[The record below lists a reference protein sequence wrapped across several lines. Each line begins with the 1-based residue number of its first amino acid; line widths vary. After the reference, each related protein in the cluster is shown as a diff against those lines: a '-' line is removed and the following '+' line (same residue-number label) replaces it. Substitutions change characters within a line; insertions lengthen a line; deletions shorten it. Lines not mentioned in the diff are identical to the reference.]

1 MGIAINDASR
11 MYVIKNVTYAI
22 YVSSA
27 THSFLVV
34 SIYCIRYKMCKKRKL
49 IEYNLISK
57 RRLWKIFFVFLDTI
71 I

>member
-22 YVSSA
+22 YDSSA

-34 SIYCIRYKMCKKRKL
+34 SIYCIRYQMRKKK
-49 IEYNLISK
+49 
-57 RRLWKIFFVFLDTI
+57 KIDRI
-71 I
+71 